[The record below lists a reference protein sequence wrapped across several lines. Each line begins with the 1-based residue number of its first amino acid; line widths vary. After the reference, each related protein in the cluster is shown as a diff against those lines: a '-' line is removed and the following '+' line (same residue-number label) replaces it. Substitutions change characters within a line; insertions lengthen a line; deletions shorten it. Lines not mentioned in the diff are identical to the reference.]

1 MRSTSLALFAM
12 FLAASTASAQQPQS
26 SPTSTEATPIAGIDE
41 TALTGSARATKVI
54 GAKVYAGDTT
64 VGQIEDVL
72 VDLDRR
78 TVTALVLSVGGFLGV
93 GEKLVAVP
101 VDQVKV
107 GKEARFTTD
116 LSRDQLSARQPST
129 LKRSDRLRRA
139 DQRDIVLGPGFGA
152 GPPA

>member
-1 MRSTSLALFAM
+1 M
-12 FLAASTASAQQPQS
+12 
-26 SPTSTEATPIAGIDE
+26 
-41 TALTGSARATKVI
+41 I

-101 VDQVKV
+101 FGVKVKV

-116 LSRDQLSARQPST
+116 LSRDQLT
-129 LKRSDRLRRA
+129 RA
-139 DQRDIVLGPGFGA
+139 
-152 GPPA
+152 PAFDAKKVR

>member
-116 LSRDQLSARQPST
+116 LSRDQLS
-129 LKRSDRLRRA
+129 RA
-139 DQRDIVLGPGFGA
+139 
-152 GPPA
+152 PAFDAKKVR